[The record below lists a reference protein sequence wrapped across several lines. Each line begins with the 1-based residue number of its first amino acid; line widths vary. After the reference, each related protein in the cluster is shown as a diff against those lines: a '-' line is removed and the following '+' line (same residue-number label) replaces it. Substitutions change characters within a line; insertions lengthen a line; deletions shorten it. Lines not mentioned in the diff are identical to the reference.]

1 MEETPLE
8 ATPAFAAPGK
18 RKINKRFIYLVAAI
32 IIILVLFFGSKLLG
46 SNKTQD
52 INDVP
57 AVLSPTD
64 FPTSTP
70 EPTSSETPTPTTTST
85 PTPRPTTS
93 PVDKTSGLDRSK
105 LSVTVQNGSG
115 TVGAAGKAADLLK
128 SLGYDVTG
136 TGNADNYDYTNV
148 VIQVK
153 ASDASF
159 LSLLKKDLGESYNI
173 GTNSANLSSSFSS
186 DALVIIGK

>member
-18 RKINKRFIYLVAAI
+18 RKINKRFIYLVTAI

-128 SLGYDVTG
+128 SLGYDVIG
-136 TGNADNYDYTNV
+136 TGNADSYDYTNV

>member
-18 RKINKRFIYLVAAI
+18 RKINKRFIYLVTAI
-32 IIILVLFFGSKLLG
+32 IIILVLFFGSRFLG

-105 LSVTVQNGSG
+105 LSVTIQNGSG

-128 SLGYDVTG
+128 SLGYDVIG
-136 TGNADNYDYTNV
+136 TGNADNYDYTSV